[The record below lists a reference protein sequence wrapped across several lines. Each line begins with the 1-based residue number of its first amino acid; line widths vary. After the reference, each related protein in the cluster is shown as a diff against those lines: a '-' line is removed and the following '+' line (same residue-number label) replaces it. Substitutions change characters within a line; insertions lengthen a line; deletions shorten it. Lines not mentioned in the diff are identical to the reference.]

1 MKRLIKL
8 LTALLASVLLV
19 TALPSC
25 SGRPPKLEG
34 ALYDRL
40 VEVIEA
46 SVDVNVVLFGAG
58 LPTYAREGEEE
69 DRIRRYYGVT
79 DDGTEFVSVY
89 ARYTSIEQM
98 KQAIA
103 AVYSKSYAE
112 SLYETLFTGY
122 ATGTSSVILP
132 ARYHEDD
139 NWLYQSRNV
148 EPLVTGTRFFDYA
161 SMEVDKGST
170 STYLRILIRS
180 RADAPDA
187 EWHMSHLSFIYEDG
201 NWYLDGPSC

>member
-8 LTALLASVLLV
+8 LTALLASVLLI

-58 LPTYAREGEEE
+58 LPTYAREGVEE

-79 DDGTEFVSVY
+79 VPLFVDN
-89 ARYTSIEQM
+89 AE
-98 KQAIA
+98 
-103 AVYSKSYAE
+103 AVTKLERCHAQ
-112 SLYETLFTGY
+112 
-122 ATGTSSVILP
+122 VIRLVVS
-132 ARYHEDD
+132 EDD
-139 NWLYQSRNV
+139 K
-148 EPLVTGTRFFDYA
+148 E
-161 SMEVDKGST
+161 
-170 STYLRILIRS
+170 LRIV
-180 RADAPDA
+180 
-187 EWHMSHLSFIYEDG
+187 
-201 NWYLDGPSC
+201 